1 MSGTVILPA
10 QECPVVAEVDVLVV
24 GGGAGGIGAAVG
36 AAQNGASV
44 AIVEYNGCLGGLLTS
59 GYITNCEAAVAVS
72 GDNILIRGV
81 FEKLVDRMVE
91 KGGAI
96 RGYELKRS
104 NKYYPFDTS
113 RCENDLQITPWDPEV
128 FKLAADELIQ
138 EYGIRPFYYTLVT
151 DVLMDGNVLTGVI
164 IENRSGRQVIRAKR
178 LIDSSGNL
186 ILARKAGAECR
197 GVGFRGSMTLMFRV
211 GNVKNIVPSYQPNVK
226 EIPYG
231 AVNFFPLIREGE
243 FRVEMTRYIGS
254 ETSAEDYTQG
264 TIACRKQCGEVLQYL
279 KDHWT
284 GFEDAYLIDSAPVL
298 GTICQ
303 PHLSGVQSMTKET
316 SKEHH

>member
-1 MSGTVILPA
+1 MSFVMLGNFATIMGVQYILGHTSDGMSDA
-10 QECPVVAEVDVLVV
+10 QVFGVMVVAFLIVM
-24 GGGAGGIGAAVG
+24 AVG
-36 AAQNGASV
+36 
-44 AIVEYNGCLGGLLTS
+44 
-59 GYITNCEAAVAVS
+59 VAVS
-72 GDNILIRGV
+72 
-81 FEKLVDRMVE
+81 
-91 KGGAI
+91 
-96 RGYELKRS
+96 
-104 NKYYPFDTS
+104 
-113 RCENDLQITPWDPEV
+113 
-128 FKLAADELIQ
+128 
-138 EYGIRPFYYTLVT
+138 YTHL
-151 DVLMDGNVLTGVI
+151 
-164 IENRSGRQVIRAKR
+164 
-178 LIDSSGNL
+178 
-186 ILARKAGAECR
+186 CR

-303 PHLSGVQSMTKET
+303 PHLSGVQSMTKEMIMNQIVPEDRIAIT
-316 SKEHH
+316 AYGIDLHSPEVGGQNVLFYLEPEMCIRDRS